1 MTSKSKVKGNTFERE
16 LVHRLQDYGL
26 TDAER
31 GWGSDGKSL
40 GLESDVDIKAT
51 LNDHISFHIQ
61 AKRRKKLPK
70 FLDLGSANIVAIR
83 EDRGSTKFL
92 MDMEFFLLCL
102 SSVRL

>member
-1 MTSKSKVKGNTFERE
+1 MTCRSKVKGNTFERE
-16 LVHRLQDYGL
+16 LVHRLLEYGL
-26 TDAER
+26 SDAER
-31 GWGSDGKSL
+31 GYASDGRSL

-51 LNDHISFHIQ
+51 LNDHVSFHIQ
-61 AKRRKKLPK
+61 AKRRKRLPK

-102 SSVRL
+102 NTVRL